1 MVLLGV
7 KADGPWLLHSSAQY
21 EQRFSFFPITQA
33 DYRLHDTA
41 DEPRSVSGIPPAQYQ
56 ASATQ

>member
-21 EQRFSFFPITQA
+21 EQRFSFFQITQA

-56 ASATQ
+56 ASAT

>member
-7 KADGPWLLHSSAQY
+7 KADRPWLLHSSAQY
-21 EQRFSFFPITQA
+21 EQRFSFCPITQA

-56 ASATQ
+56 ASAT

>member
-21 EQRFSFFPITQA
+21 EQRFSFCPITQA
-33 DYRLHDTA
+33 DYRLLETA
-41 DEPRSVSGIPPAQYQ
+41 DEPRSVSGIPPAQ
-56 ASATQ
+56 

>member
-21 EQRFSFFPITQA
+21 EQRFSFGPITQA
-33 DYRLHDTA
+33 DYRLHATA
-41 DEPRSVSGIPPAQYQ
+41 DEPRSVFGIPPAQYQ
-56 ASATQ
+56 ASAT

>member
-41 DEPRSVSGIPPAQYQ
+41 DEPHSVSGIPPAQYQ
-56 ASATQ
+56 ASAT